1 MKLSRR
7 SFFKIVGAAGA
18 GMAVKPEPADAS
30 GPGLQDTE
38 YGCLVDT
45 TLCVGCR
52 KCEQACNQRYS
63 LPKPIESFEE
73 MTVLENE
80 RRMDETSYTVVN
92 KYYPK
97 NIGTLTWRQRPT
109 FVKFQCMHCN
119 DPSCVSACIVG
130 ALVKQPNG
138 MVTYDAAKC
147 IGCRYCM
154 VACPFQVPAYEYD
167 EPLTPQ
173 VRKCTFCFEYVADGG
188 LPACAQVCPREAI
201 TFGKKTDL
209 LDLARWKM
217 KNNPDKYVDHI
228 YGEHEVGGTSWIY
241 LASEPFET
249 IGFPKLG
256 TKAPPRLTEAIQHG
270 LFQFFAAPIGLYA
283 ALGTTMWLTG
293 FLKETRHGATLPAAT
308 PDQVGPDDA
317 EPENAPKGETP

>member
-1 MKLSRR
+1 MELNRR
-7 SFFKIVGAAGA
+7 QFFKVSGSLAVSSAACKNNTA
-18 GMAVKPEPADAS
+18 AAS
-30 GPGLQDTE
+30 SDEKAPGRPSDE
-38 YGCLVDT
+38 WGCLVDT

-52 KCEQACNQRYS
+52 KCEEACNQRHT
-63 LPKPIESFEE
+63 LPKPAESFEE

-130 ALVKQPNG
+130 ALTKQDNG
-138 MVTYDAAKC
+138 AVVYDVNKC

-167 EPLTPQ
+167 DPITPH
-173 VRKCTFCFEYVADGG
+173 VRKCTFCYSYIKEGG
-188 LPACAQVCPREAI
+188 LPACAQVCPREVM
-201 TFGKKTDL
+201 TFGRKKDL
-209 LDLARWKM
+209 LDLARWKQ
-217 KNNPDKYVDHI
+217 KNNPGKYVDHI
-228 YGEHEVGGTSWIY
+228 YGEKEVGGTSWLY

-256 TKAPPRLTEAIQHG
+256 TKAPPRLTESIQHS
-270 LFQFFAAPIGLYA
+270 LFQYFAAPIGLYA
-283 ALGTTMWLTG
+283 VLGGIMWVTG
-293 FLKETRHGATLPAAT
+293 FLKDTRHQTEKDESA
-308 PDQVGPDDA
+308 
-317 EPENAPKGETP
+317 KGTKA